1 MSMRY
6 SLFVEMLLNKC
17 KCKNYII
24 VIIIYT
30 RVQIVNESS

>member
-1 MSMRY
+1 MHA
-6 SLFVEMLLNKC
+6 LFFVCRNVIVKC
-17 KCKNYII
+17 KSKNNI